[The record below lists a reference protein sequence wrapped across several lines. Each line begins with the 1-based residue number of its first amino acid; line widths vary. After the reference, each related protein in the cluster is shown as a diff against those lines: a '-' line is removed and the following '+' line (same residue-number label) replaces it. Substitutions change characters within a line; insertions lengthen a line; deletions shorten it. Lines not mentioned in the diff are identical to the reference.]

1 MGLEDSINKLA
12 MKMELYSKSLDTE
25 SANYWQFHH
34 KRFTYITRETGN
46 LISELERS
54 GCNVER
60 ILDVGNSFQT
70 LMISQLRPDLEID
83 TLGYL
88 AERYRPV
95 GITKHYNF
103 DVNDAYY
110 PDRWIVLGKDSRY
123 DIILF
128 LEVIEHLYTA
138 PEQVLSF
145 LGSLLKPDGLIV
157 IQTPNAASLI
167 NRLRLLFGENPYEL
181 IRSDRMNPGHF
192 REYTKLEI
200 TKLANQSG
208 FVVEELFM
216 MDYFPTFTLA
226 EKICQLAAKI
236 LPATFRTGMTVI
248 LKRIN

>member
-1 MGLEDSINKLA
+1 MRLEDSIDKLA
-12 MKMELYSKSLDTE
+12 MKMEHYSKSLDNE

-34 KRFTYITRETGN
+34 KRFKYITRVTGN
-46 LISELERS
+46 LINELDRS

-70 LMISQLRPDLEID
+70 LMISQLRPDLQID
-83 TLGYL
+83 TVGFL
-88 AERYRPV
+88 AERYKPD
-95 GITKHYNF
+95 GITKHYSF

-110 PDRWIVLGKDSRY
+110 PDRWIVLDKNSRY

-145 LGSLLKPDGLIV
+145 LGSLLKPDGIIV

-208 FVVEELFM
+208 FLVKDLFM
-216 MDYFPTFTLA
+216 MDYFPVNTIA
-226 EKICQLAAKI
+226 EKVCQQAAKI

-248 LKRIN
+248 LRRMN